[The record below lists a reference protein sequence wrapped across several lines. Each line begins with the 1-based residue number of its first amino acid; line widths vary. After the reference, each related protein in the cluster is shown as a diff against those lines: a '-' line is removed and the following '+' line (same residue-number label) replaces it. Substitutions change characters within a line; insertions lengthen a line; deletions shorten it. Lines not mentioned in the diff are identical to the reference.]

1 MAASSRRGS
10 APIAI
15 GSCHATSIIPHR
27 DFPSEFDALWRQTLS
42 VAQSL
47 RHRRMP
53 CHAYYTIFLSRF
65 EVQHSKIHIKMS
77 AESIDMTQKRRKS
90 EGNFQVFQIGFIRR
104 KLGSV
109 SFTKIVRLLPAFLVI
124 SPQDFYLLMS
134 SLASGYSIS
143 NVFEAF
149 DSTPLHY

>member
-10 APIAI
+10 TPIAI

-53 CHAYYTIFLSRF
+53 CHAYYTIFSSKF
-65 EVQHSKIHIKMS
+65 EVQHSKIHIKMLS
-77 AESIDMTQKRRKS
+77 TPTD
-90 EGNFQVFQIGFIRR
+90 
-104 KLGSV
+104 L
-109 SFTKIVRLLPAFLVI
+109 
-124 SPQDFYLLMS
+124 
-134 SLASGYSIS
+134 SIS
-143 NVFEAF
+143 GQHLYQPFKEPII
-149 DSTPLHY
+149 TPLTKCFCTKGYNRITGKLPNTMIAYFNTSIKAALWL